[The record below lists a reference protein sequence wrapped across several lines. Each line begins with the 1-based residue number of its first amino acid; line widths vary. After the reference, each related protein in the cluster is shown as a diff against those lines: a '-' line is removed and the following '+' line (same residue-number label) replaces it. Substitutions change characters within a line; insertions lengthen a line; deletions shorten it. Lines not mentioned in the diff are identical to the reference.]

1 MNSKLCIMEQLT
13 FKSLLA
19 RFSFDDILPEF
30 KALYQKLRS
39 DLFEQTDWDIYR
51 DIYQDL
57 RTRKEKE
64 GKSKYAIQINE
75 RWGESQIAGSNC
87 CLFYEDGN
95 DYDYRGI
102 GSYPYLSEI
111 LGLEIIINGNVALS
125 LEELTAGL
133 LWEITYDKR
142 NGLTDVDLEHLTF
155 KYLLTR
161 FSFDDIL
168 SDFKTL
174 YQRNAPKSFLK
185 ANWEAYRKVYLF
197 LQQLKLSE
205 SKYCIYLA
213 SRWEGCSPL
222 IDMNCSIYDKNGDEI
237 CRPMATYPIW
247 SEILNMRIIIE
258 YDMIIRPQELTA
270 GLLWEITYYGETD
283 KMIQEHLEKMFK

>member
-1 MNSKLCIMEQLT
+1 MEQLT
-13 FKSLLA
+13 FKSLLT

-39 DLFEQTDWDIYR
+39 DLFEQTDWNIYR

-64 GKSKYAIQINE
+64 SKSKYAIQISE

-87 CLFYEDGN
+87 CLFYEEEN

-102 GSYPYLSEI
+102 GSYPCMSEI
-111 LGLEIIINGNVALS
+111 LGMGIIINSDVALS
-125 LEELTAGL
+125 LKELTAGL

-142 NGLTDVDLEHLTF
+142 NGLTDVDMEHLTF
-155 KYLLTR
+155 KYLLAH
-161 FSFDDIL
+161 FCFDDVL
-168 SDFKTL
+168 SDFMTL

-185 ANWEAYRKVYLF
+185 ADLEAYRKVYQH
-197 LQQLKLSE
+197 LQLLEPSE
-205 SKYCIYLA
+205 SKYCIYLV

-222 IDMNCSIYDKNGDEI
+222 IDMNCSIYDKNKDEI
-237 CRPMATYPIW
+237 RQPMATYPIW
-247 SEILNMRIIIE
+247 SEILDMRVIIE
-258 YDMIIRPQELTA
+258 YD
-270 GLLWEITYYGETD
+270 ITRWRN
-283 KMIQEHLEKMFK
+283 

>member
-1 MNSKLCIMEQLT
+1 MEQLT
-13 FKSLLA
+13 FKSVLA

-30 KALYQKLRS
+30 KALYQKLMS

-185 ANWEAYRKVYLF
+185 ANWEAYRKVHLF

-237 CRPMATYPIW
+237 CQPMATYPIW

>member
-1 MNSKLCIMEQLT
+1 MEQLT

-64 GKSKYAIQINE
+64 GKSKYVIQINE

-237 CRPMATYPIW
+237 CQPMATYPIW

>member
-1 MNSKLCIMEQLT
+1 MEQLT

-64 GKSKYAIQINE
+64 GKSKYAILINE

-111 LGLEIIINGNVALS
+111 LGLEIIINGNVAVS

-237 CRPMATYPIW
+237 CQPMATYPIW

>member
-1 MNSKLCIMEQLT
+1 MEQLT

-75 RWGESQIAGSNC
+75 RWGESQIAGLNC

-102 GSYPYLSEI
+102 GSYPYLSKI
-111 LGLEIIINGNVALS
+111 LGMKINIYSNVALS
-125 LEELTAGL
+125 LKELIAGL

-174 YQRNAPKSFLK
+174 YQRNAPKSFMK

-222 IDMNCSIYDKNGDEI
+222 IDMNCSIYDKKRDEI
-237 CRPMATYPIW
+237 CQPMATYPRW
-247 SEILNMRIIIE
+247 SEILGMRIIIE
-258 YDMIIRPQELTA
+258 YNIIIRPQELTA
-270 GLLWEITYYGETD
+270 GLLWEITYYGETEEMVQ
-283 KMIQEHLEKMFK
+283 KHLEGMFK

>member
-1 MNSKLCIMEQLT
+1 MEQLT

-75 RWGESQIAGSNC
+75 RWGESQIAGLNC

-111 LGLEIIINGNVALS
+111 LGMKINIYSNVALS
-125 LEELTAGL
+125 LKELIAGL

-237 CRPMATYPIW
+237 CQPMATYPIW
-247 SEILNMRIIIE
+247 SEILNMRIVIE
-258 YDMIIRPQELTA
+258 YDIIIRPQELTA
-270 GLLWEITYYGETD
+270 GLLWEITYYGETE
-283 KMIQEHLEKMFK
+283 KMVKEHLEGMFK